1 MSDYG
6 IIFITVAILWIISSC
21 GESRNSMV
29 NTAILGISAMALIFL
44 RIFKVI

>member
-6 IIFITVAILWIISSC
+6 IIFIAVAILWTISSC
-21 GESRNSMV
+21 GESRNSTV
-29 NTAILGISAMALIFL
+29 NTVILGISAMALIFL